1 MQHVMKLTIV
11 LLCCY
16 LALPIWAGEAVK
28 QEIPKEQSNVI
39 CGVYPDLAAGA
50 LTYAQLS
57 QLPKGVLLQSDNL
70 KFSLENL
77 QEAIS
82 RSPKPLQKELT
93 KNAFFVMEQEITP
106 KLILREA
113 KAALAS
119 KDVELGQK
127 TQQQIIQ
134 TYVDQLTKKV
144 TVTDADI
151 EQFYRENESI
161 FCDTPL
167 EKVKDQIGPFVLQ
180 ERKQQFI
187 TEHLRTL
194 GKKVQI
200 QVSVDWVKDQARLAK
215 DNPLDKARDNGKV
228 TLAVFSAAS
237 CCGPDKMKPVL
248 AALGNKYDAKAMN
261 TIYLEA
267 KQEQILAARY
277 QVRSIPTQVFFDKT
291 GREVYRHV
299 GFFSV
304 EDIEKQLSRIGTP

>member
-39 CGVYPDLAAGA
+39 CGVYPDLASGA

-57 QLPKGVLLQSDNL
+57 ELPKGVLLQSDDL

-82 RSPKPLQKELT
+82 RSPKPLQKELA
-93 KNAFFVMEQEITP
+93 KNAFFVMEQEIIP

-113 KAALAS
+113 KAVLAS
-119 KDVELGQK
+119 KDVELGQE
-127 TQQQIIQ
+127 TEQQIIQ
-134 TYVDQLTKKV
+134 TYIDQLTKKV
-144 TVTDADI
+144 TVTDTDI

-161 FCDTPL
+161 FCGTPL
-167 EKVKDQIGPFVLQ
+167 EKVKDQIGLFVLQ

-200 QVSVDWVKDQARLAK
+200 NVSVDWVKDQARLAK
-215 DNPLDKARDNGKV
+215 DNPLD
-228 TLAVFSAAS
+228 
-237 CCGPDKMKPVL
+237 
-248 AALGNKYDAKAMN
+248 
-261 TIYLEA
+261 EA
-267 KQEQILAARY
+267 
-277 QVRSIPTQVFFDKT
+277 
-291 GREVYRHV
+291 
-299 GFFSV
+299 
-304 EDIEKQLSRIGTP
+304 